1 MMSPYGSTNDHG
13 QCTELE
19 RPAAP
24 DPIGD
29 GAAEQAPNKGSA
41 QADAHHES
49 CTQQRHNLSNK
60 KLTKNHHISSG
71 DEPMVPSA
79 SVLPEKPRSAE
90 MLSRGSLT
98 TLRHHSHGTK
108 RARL

>member
-49 CTQQRHNLSNK
+49 FSECVAGEAEVGRDALQGLVDHPASPQPRHQTS
-60 KLTKNHHISSG
+60 T
-71 DEPMVPSA
+71 
-79 SVLPEKPRSAE
+79 
-90 MLSRGSLT
+90 SL
-98 TLRHHSHGTK
+98 R
-108 RARL
+108 